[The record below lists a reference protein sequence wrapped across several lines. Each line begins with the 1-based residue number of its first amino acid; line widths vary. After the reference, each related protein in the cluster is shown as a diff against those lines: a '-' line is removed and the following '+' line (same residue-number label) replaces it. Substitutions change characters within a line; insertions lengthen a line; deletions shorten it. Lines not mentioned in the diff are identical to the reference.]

1 MKLRLA
7 CLALTGLSM
16 SVAACAQSR
25 PHAHG
30 AAELDIVIEAT
41 QVTVQLQTPL
51 DALLGFERAP
61 RTDAEKKS
69 AKQAVAALKAADSL
83 FMFTPAALCKSTSV
97 ELSSAALG
105 LGLGQADPSEAH
117 GDHAD
122 LDGTYV
128 FQCASTARLAEVDV
142 ALFGAFARLQ
152 KIKVEV
158 ATARGQFKRELKRPA
173 QRVSL
178 VR

>member
-7 CLALTGLSM
+7 CLALMGLSM
-16 SVAACAQSR
+16 GVAACAQGR
-25 PHAHG
+25 PHVHG
-30 AAELDIVIEAT
+30 AAEIDIVIEAA

-51 DALLGFERAP
+51 DALVGFERAP
-61 RTDAEKKS
+61 RTEAEKKS
-69 AKQAVAALKAADSL
+69 ANQAVATLKAADRL
-83 FMFTPAALCKSTSV
+83 FTFTPTAGCKSTSV

-105 LGLGQADPSEAH
+105 LGHPDPSEAH
-117 GDHAD
+117 AEHAD

-128 FQCASTARLAEVDV
+128 FQCAATARLSEVDV
-142 ALFGAFARLQ
+142 ALFGAFARLNN
-152 KIKVEV
+152 IKVEV
-158 ATARGQFKRELKRPA
+158 ATARGQFKRDLTRPA

>member
-16 SVAACAQSR
+16 SVAASAQSR

-69 AKQAVAALKAADSL
+69 ANQAVATLKAADSL
-83 FMFTPAALCKSTSV
+83 FTFTPAAGCKSTSV

-105 LGLGQADPSEAH
+105 LGQADLSEAH

-128 FQCASTARLAEVDV
+128 FQCASTARLTEVDV
-142 ALFGAFARLQ
+142 ALFGAFARLG

>member
-7 CLALTGLSM
+7 CLALVGLSM
-16 SVAACAQSR
+16 SLAAGAQGR
-25 PHAHG
+25 PHVHG

-61 RTDAEKKS
+61 RTDAEKQS
-69 AKQAVAALKAADSL
+69 ASQAVAALKAADRL
-83 FMFTPAALCKSTSV
+83 FTFTPAALCKSTSF

-105 LGLGQADPSEAH
+105 LGHPDLSEAH
-117 GDHAD
+117 ADHAD

-128 FQCASTARLAEVDV
+128 FQCASTARLTEVDV
-142 ALFGAFARLQ
+142 ALFGAFARLNHIQ
-152 KIKVEV
+152 VEV
-158 ATARGQFKRELKRPA
+158 ATARGQF
-173 QRVSL
+173 
-178 VR
+178 

>member
-7 CLALTGLSM
+7 CLALTALSM

-61 RTDAEKKS
+61 RTDAEKQS
-69 AKQAVAALKAADSL
+69 ASQAVATLKAADRL
-83 FMFTPAALCKSTSV
+83 FTFTPAALCKSTSV

-105 LGLGQADPSEAH
+105 LGHPDPGEARAE
-117 GDHAD
+117 HAD

-128 FQCASTARLAEVDV
+128 FQCASTARLTEVDV

-152 KIKVEV
+152 KIKIEV
-158 ATARGQFKRELKRPA
+158 ATARGQFKRDLTRPA
-173 QRVSL
+173 QRMSL